1 MGSGLLHSP
10 IVPVNGKLHMAQSSV
25 GRYSSQN
32 TEKEPMAAEQP
43 TRLIWIDLEMTGLD
57 TINDS
62 ILEIAT
68 IITDGELNVLAKGP
82 VCAIRH
88 DDNVLKAMDDWNRKH
103 HTDSGLWQ
111 RVVFGRYSMEAAESA
126 TIEFL
131 KEWVE
136 KGASP
141 MCGNS
146 ICQDRRFLHRLM
158 PELGGWFHYRNL
170 DVSTIKILANE
181 WLPAELREYEKE
193 NRHEALADI
202 EESIEELRYFRQFMG
217 KFASEDN

>member
-1 MGSGLLHSP
+1 MALVG
-10 IVPVNGKLHMAQSSV
+10 IVRKTN
-25 GRYSSQN
+25 
-32 TEKEPMAAEQP
+32 EKDAMTAETQ

-57 TINDS
+57 TINDT

-68 IITDGELNVLAKGP
+68 VVTDADLNVLANGP

-88 DDNVLKAMDDWNRKH
+88 DDDVLKAMDDWNRSH

-111 RVVFGRYSMEAAESA
+111 RVVFSSYSISAAESE
-126 TIEFL
+126 TILFL

-136 KGASP
+136 KGVSP

-158 PELGGWFHYRNL
+158 PELESWFHYRNL

-181 WLPAELREYEKE
+181 WLPAELREYDKE
-193 NRHEALADI
+193 NRHEALSDI
-202 EESIEELRYFRQFMG
+202 RESIEELKYFRQFMG
-217 KFASEDN
+217 EFASQDK

>member
-1 MGSGLLHSP
+1 MT
-10 IVPVNGKLHMAQSSV
+10 
-25 GRYSSQN
+25 
-32 TEKEPMAAEQP
+32 TEKQ

-57 TINDS
+57 TMNDT

-68 IITDGELNVLAKGP
+68 IVTDGELNILANGP
-82 VCAIRH
+82 VCAVRH
-88 DDNVLKAMDDWNRKH
+88 DNAVLMAMDNWNRQH

-111 RVVFGRYSMEAAESA
+111 RVVFGRYSMAAAEA
-126 TIEFL
+126 ETISFL
-131 KEWVE
+131 NEWVE

-158 PELGGWFHYRNL
+158 PELESWFHYRNL

-181 WLPAELREYEKE
+181 WLPAELREFDKE
-193 NRHEALADI
+193 SRHEALADI
-202 EESIEELRYFRQFMG
+202 RESIEELKYFRQFMG
-217 KFASEDN
+217 EFASQDK